1 MVNDAAYQGK
11 FIFLAACRM
20 PAARTPEAKAS
31 RDGMGWGERHYPLII
46 RAHLK
51 IPSPPFENGGY
62 LPSIHPSTLTSL
74 ATVIRNGFDNYRRQS
89 TPPAT
94 MFLLP
99 AVMFFL
105 PAIYIFVPTV
115 YIFVPAIYIF
125 VPAVYIFVPAIYIF
139 VPAIYILVAAVYL
152 FVPAVYTFVPA
163 IYMFVPASIF
173 FVPASMFFVPASM

>member
-94 MFLLP
+94 MF
-99 AVMFFL
+99 FL
-105 PAIYIFVPTV
+105 PAAYIFVPAV
-115 YIFVPAIYIF
+115 YIFVPAIYVF

-139 VPAIYILVAAVYL
+139 VPAS
-152 FVPAVYTFVPA
+152 
-163 IYMFVPASIF
+163 MF
-173 FVPASMFFVPASM
+173 FVPASMFFVPASMFFVPAIMFFVPAIMFFVPAS

>member
-62 LPSIHPSTLTSL
+62 LPSIHPPTLTSS

-94 MFLLP
+94 MFFVPATYIFLP
-99 AVMFFL
+99 ASMFFV
-105 PAIYIFVPTV
+105 PAIYIFVPAVYVFVPAVYVFVPAT

-125 VPAVYIFVPAIYIF
+125 VPATYIFVPAIYIF
-139 VPAIYILVAAVYL
+139 VPAIYI
-152 FVPAVYTFVPA
+152 
-163 IYMFVPASIF
+163 FVPASMF
-173 FVPASMFFVPASM
+173 FVPASMFFVPAS